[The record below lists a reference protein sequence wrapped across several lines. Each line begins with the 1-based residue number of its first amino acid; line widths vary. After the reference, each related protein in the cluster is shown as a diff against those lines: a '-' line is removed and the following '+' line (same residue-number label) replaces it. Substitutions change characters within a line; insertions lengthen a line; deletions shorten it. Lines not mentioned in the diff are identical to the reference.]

1 MFTCHHHIHRGYHS
15 QHRCCGVNKPTDWEI
30 ILGNKKPL
38 DLPTTCCEWAGPGK
52 CTVANA
58 IPVGCKVKMNQ
69 YVQKYYIIWFALGF
83 AVINLIQVYIY
94 SGSNEKRNCFRVLQT
109 RRCWYKSIFLS
120 FFSFQIIGILFTLV
134 LILTFRSHD
143 RDVRMVP
150 GSLRRTR
157 SNIQAFRPIALKDSK
172 WSYRQI

>member
-52 CTVANA
+52 CTVENA

-120 FFSFQIIGILFTLV
+120 FFFVSDYWHSVHFSFDPYIPI
-134 LILTFRSHD
+134 
-143 RDVRMVP
+143 
-150 GSLRRTR
+150 TR
-157 SNIQAFRPIALKDSK
+157 S
-172 WSYRQI
+172 WCSYGSWKFTAY